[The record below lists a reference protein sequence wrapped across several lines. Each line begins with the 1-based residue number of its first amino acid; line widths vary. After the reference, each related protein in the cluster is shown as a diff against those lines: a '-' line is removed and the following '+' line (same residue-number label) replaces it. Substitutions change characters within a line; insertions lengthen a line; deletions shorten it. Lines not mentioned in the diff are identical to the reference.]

1 MSAEPSPSSRIPFY
15 TGQVVY
21 IFSFDITYEM
31 PRRPEGTLLGQ
42 PIVQVA
48 VGPNKRSP
56 RQLVFYRPDMIVLPP
71 QQRIGPHGPVSV
83 ERVVKLLSVGAISIT
98 VRVPFRVEY
107 IDELVDYHDL
117 QFADGSLTDEVRKL
131 AEQVRQELIPCCNR
145 PVGQIGEEEAYTVF
159 CIGSPLVTDDGTA
172 LSAERWLEGRR
183 RQVASILTQEED
195 LDLLSEQEVAETTSR
210 YCSYYGRDLTMVDWD
225 AALIIN
231 DPQDLEETLYIME
244 LANVQLTELE
254 AYDRILDEAVM
265 RSYRDLETSRL
276 RGRRTVMAGLREIRI
291 DLARLSDELSNIT
304 KFFGDWHL
312 ARIYQMLSERFHLSD
327 WHRVVAG
334 KLNTLDSLYGLH
346 KQDQTN
352 RWMLVLEATIVLLFI
367 LDLIVLFMGTGA

>member
-56 RQLVFYRPDMIVLPP
+56 RQLVFYRPDMIALPP
-71 QQRIGPHGPVSV
+71 QQRIGPQGPVSV

-117 QFADGSLTDEVRKL
+117 QFADGSLTEEVRKL

-159 CIGSPLVTDDGTA
+159 CIASPLVTDDGTA
-172 LSAERWLEGRR
+172 LSAERWLEDRR